1 MGWSNTT
8 STSTSNTTD
17 AGGFSGGTIYLR
29 FGPAA
34 PPRPC
39 PPPEPA
45 FHPCAVLGIPC
56 KAPVEQVRSAFRRL
70 AKAHHPDIG
79 PAGEREERTHRMA
92 ELNRAY
98 AMLKKG

>member
-1 MGWSNTT
+1 MGWTSTDT
-8 STSTSNTTD
+8 SGSTSTFE
-17 AGGFSGGTIYLR
+17 FSGVYFR
-29 FGPAA
+29 FGPIA
-34 PPRPC
+34 PPRPR

-45 FHPCAVLGIPC
+45 FHPCAILGIPC

-98 AMLKKG
+98 AMLKEG

>member
-1 MGWSNTT
+1 MGWTTGTSANT
-8 STSTSNTTD
+8 S
-17 AGGFSGGTIYLR
+17 FSGDFISSGTIYPR
-29 FGPAA
+29 FGPIA
-34 PPRPC
+34 PPRPR

-45 FHPCAVLGIPC
+45 FHHWAVLGIPC

-98 AMLKKG
+98 AMLKEG

>member
-1 MGWSNTT
+1 MGWTT
-8 STSTSNTTD
+8 TDSTSANTAFFGD
-17 AGGFSGGTIYLR
+17 FVSGGTIYFR

-34 PPRPC
+34 PPRLPKK
-39 PPPEPA
+39 PE

-56 KAPVEQVRSAFRRL
+56 KAPLEQVRSAYRRL

-92 ELNRAY
+92 DLNRAY
-98 AMLKKG
+98 AMLKEG

>member
-17 AGGFSGGTIYLR
+17 AGGISGGTIYLL
-29 FGPAA
+29 FGPIA
-34 PPRPC
+34 PPRPR

-45 FHPCAVLGIPC
+45 FHPCAILGIPC

-98 AMLKKG
+98 AMLKEG